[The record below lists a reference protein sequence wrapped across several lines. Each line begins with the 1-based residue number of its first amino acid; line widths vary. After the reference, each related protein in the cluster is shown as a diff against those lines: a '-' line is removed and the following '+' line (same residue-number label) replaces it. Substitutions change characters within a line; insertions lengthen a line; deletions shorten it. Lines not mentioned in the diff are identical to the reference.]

1 MAVLLLLG
9 HNWSKNETWF
19 LTNKQQHSLETKIRK
34 TMNFHRK
41 DYPN

>member
-9 HNWSKNETWF
+9 HNWLKNETWF
-19 LTNKQQHSLETKIRK
+19 LTNKQHSLETKIRK